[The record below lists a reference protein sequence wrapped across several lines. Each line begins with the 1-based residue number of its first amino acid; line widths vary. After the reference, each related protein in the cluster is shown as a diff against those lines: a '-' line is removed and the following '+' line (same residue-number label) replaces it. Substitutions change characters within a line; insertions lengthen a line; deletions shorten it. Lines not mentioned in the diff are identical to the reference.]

1 MHLYQDTEHSTT
13 LTCPLVPSQ
22 SLYAPTL
29 SPETTDLIFFY
40 FYVFWYLASSSV
52 LVRSSRD

>member
-13 LTCPLVPSQ
+13 LTCPPVWSQ

-29 SPETTDLIFFY
+29 SPETTDLILSY
-40 FYVFWYLASSSV
+40 FNVFWYLASSSV
-52 LVRSSRD
+52 SCL